1 MNGEVILSICAILT
15 LLIFAVGVALVILN
29 RKDLKRVVR
38 VLGVC
43 VFLMLMSAIYP
54 GFAEEAYA
62 IGLTLF
68 ESMCAMLLNANLGDL
83 LENFNSFN
91 VAYIGIYKTVLLVLL
106 IIAPLFTVGITLS
119 FFSEKFVRLIY
130 RIRSEFR
137 DTYLFSAINERTL
150 CIAEDVAETDR
161 KVVIAFALR
170 ISEDDIDAESL
181 ARIKKI
187 GAYLINDDITQIKH
201 SLRHTRNYYL
211 LDTNDSENLEAGLR
225 IYQRYNKERTD
236 KVNMWLYTKNEISE
250 IIFDHLY
257 ETFNVRLINEEGLIA
272 RTLATNY
279 PVFDAV
285 KDGRLSILIVGGG
298 HIGLEILRT
307 MTMCSCLGEEI
318 TVDINVID
326 LNGEKARDIFE
337 KSSPSLAEKWNVKF
351 HSADVKSAS
360 LSKALDSVDPT
371 YIVICLGN
379 ETLNME
385 TALYIRRKY
394 GIADGFPRIHA
405 LIDYKRIEEEISPNL
420 CVSDWKYNTEHRK
433 FESTP
438 ICSFEIKTFGS
449 YEDTYKGLRIGASY
463 RDCLAVAV
471 NAANRGITAVDSV
484 NNAEALTD
492 LYNQV
497 CFYKDYSDAF
507 AVSIP
512 YKLWLLDLEL
522 VEDGKGDVS
531 ALEGALEICA
541 DNLRKHENKRY
552 EAFMRGRGWA
562 QMMTDE
568 VVDGRMSNKLQKKHA
583 RLDTQYTEVLEKMTG
598 RDFAKEDI
606 RSIMNLPTIIRLAN
620 DLYGKK
626 YSVRKKRVER
636 DV

>member
-15 LLIFAVGVALVILN
+15 LLIFAVGVVLVILN

-54 GFAEEAYA
+54 NFAEEAYA

-250 IIFDHLY
+250 VIFDHLY

-326 LNGEKARDIFE
+326 LNGDKSRDIFE

-360 LSKALDSVDPT
+360 LSKALDGIDPT

-405 LIDYKRIEEEISPNL
+405 LIDYKRIEEEITPNL

-471 NAANRGITAVDSV
+471 NAANRGVTAVDSQ
-484 NNAEALTD
+484 NNAEWLTD

-497 CFYKDYSDAF
+497 GFYKDYSDAF
-507 AVSIP
+507 AVSVP
-512 YKLWLLDLEL
+512 YKLWMLGLEL
-522 VEDGKGDVS
+522 VDDGAGDVS
-531 ALEGALEICA
+531 ALENVLEA
-541 DNLRKHENKRY
+541 NMDMLRKNENKRY
-552 EAFMRGRGWA
+552 EAFMRSKGWT
-562 QMMTDE
+562 QLLPCE
-568 VVDGRMSNKLQKKHA
+568 VQNGRMGNKLGKKHA
-583 RLDTQYTEVLEKMTG
+583 RIDPQYTNELEEMTG
-598 RDFAKEDI
+598 RDFSKEDI
-606 RSIMNLPTIIRLAN
+606 RSITNLPTVIRLAN
-620 DLYGKK
+620 ALYGKN
-626 YSVRKKRVER
+626 YSVRKRR
-636 DV
+636 SL

>member
-15 LLIFAVGVALVILN
+15 LLIFAVGVVLVILN

-43 VFLMLMSAIYP
+43 VFLMLMAAIYP
-54 GFAEEAYA
+54 SFAEEAYA

-150 CIAEDVAETDR
+150 CIAEDVVETDR

-236 KVNMWLYTKNEISE
+236 KVNMWLYTKNEISDV
-250 IIFDHLY
+250 IFDHLY

-298 HIGLEILRT
+298 HIGLEIIRT
-307 MTMCSCLGEEI
+307 MTMCSCLGEDI
-318 TVDINVID
+318 KVDINVID
-326 LNGEKARDIFE
+326 LNGEKSKGIFE
-337 KSSPSLAEKWNVKF
+337 KASPCLAENWNINF
-351 HSADVKSAS
+351 HSADVKSVS
-360 LSKALDSVDPT
+360 ISKVLDSIDPT

-394 GIADGFPRIHA
+394 GISDGFPRIHA

-471 NAANRGITAVDSV
+471 NAANRGIAAVDSQ
-484 NNAEALTD
+484 NNAEWLTD

-497 CFYKDYSDAF
+497 GFYKDYSDAF
-507 AVSIP
+507 AVSVP
-512 YKLWLLDLEL
+512 YKLWMLGLEL
-522 VEDGKGDVS
+522 VEDGAGDVS
-531 ALEGALEICA
+531 ALENVLEA
-541 DNLRKHENKRY
+541 NMDMLRKNENKRY
-552 EAFMRGRGWA
+552 EAFMRSKGWT
-562 QMMTDE
+562 QLLPCE
-568 VVDGRMSNKLQKKHA
+568 VQNGRMGNKLQKKHA
-583 RLDTQYTEVLEKMTG
+583 RIDPQYTKELEEMTG
-598 RDFAKEDI
+598 RDFSKEDV
-606 RSIMNLPTIIRLAN
+606 RSIMNLPTVIRLAN
-620 DLYGKK
+620 ALYGKN
-626 YSVRKKRVER
+626 YSVRKKEM
-636 DV
+636 

>member
-15 LLIFAVGVALVILN
+15 LLIFAVGVVLVILN

-43 VFLMLMSAIYP
+43 VFLMLMSGIYP
-54 GFAEEAYA
+54 YYHEETYA
-62 IGLTLF
+62 IGLTLV
-68 ESMCAMLLNANLGDL
+68 ESMCAMLLNSNPGEILAG
-83 LENFNSFN
+83 FNVFD
-91 VAYIGIYKTVLLVLL
+91 VAYIGVYKTALLVLL

-150 CIAEDVAETDR
+150 CIAEDVAETD
-161 KVVIAFALR
+161 KKAVIAFALH

-181 ARIKKI
+181 ARIKNI
-187 GAYLINDDITQIKH
+187 NAYVINDDVVSVKH

-211 LDTNDSENLEAGLR
+211 LSKNDSENLEAGLR

-236 KVNMWLYTKNEISE
+236 KVNMWLYTKNEISNV
-250 IIFDHLY
+250 IFDHLY

-285 KDGRLSILIVGGG
+285 NDGRLSILIVGGG

-326 LNGEKARDIFE
+326 LNGEKSKDIFE
-337 KSSPSLAEKWNVKF
+337 KASPDLAKKWNINF
-351 HSADVKSAS
+351 HSADVKSVS
-360 LSKALDSVDPT
+360 ISKVLDGIDPT

-405 LIDYKRIEEEISPNL
+405 LIDYKRIEEEEGILPGKTRYSGEYPESEPETRAICNFVRWQQPELALSLHTQGEEIYYTSGDKLCPYSLSLAKTISRLTGYKISFPEGSAKYGGFTDWFIEEFNKPSFTL
-420 CVSDWKYNTEHRK
+420 ECGLGKNPLPFSDFDKIY
-433 FESTP
+433 S
-438 ICSFEIKTFGS
+438 
-449 YEDTYKGLRIGASY
+449 GLKR
-463 RDCLAVAV
+463 
-471 NAANRGITAVDSV
+471 
-484 NNAEALTD
+484 ALFT
-492 LYNQV
+492 V
-497 CFYKDYSDAF
+497 
-507 AVSIP
+507 P
-512 YKLWLLDLEL
+512 
-522 VEDGKGDVS
+522 
-531 ALEGALEICA
+531 
-541 DNLRKHENKRY
+541 
-552 EAFMRGRGWA
+552 
-562 QMMTDE
+562 
-568 VVDGRMSNKLQKKHA
+568 
-583 RLDTQYTEVLEKMTG
+583 VL
-598 RDFAKEDI
+598 I
-606 RSIMNLPTIIRLAN
+606 
-620 DLYGKK
+620 
-626 YSVRKKRVER
+626 
-636 DV
+636 

>member
-15 LLIFAVGVALVILN
+15 LLIFAVGVVLVILN

-54 GFAEEAYA
+54 SFAEEAYA
-62 IGLTLF
+62 IGLALF

-83 LENFNSFN
+83 LETFNSFN

-150 CIAEDVAETDR
+150 CIAEDVAETD
-161 KVVIAFALR
+161 KKAVIAFALH

-201 SLRHTRNYYL
+201 SLSHTRNYYL

-250 IIFDHLY
+250 VIFDHLY

-337 KSSPSLAEKWNVKF
+337 KASPGLAEKWNINF

-394 GIADGFPRIHA
+394 GITDGFPRIHA

-471 NAANRGITAVDSV
+471 NAANRGIAAVDDW
-484 NNAEALTD
+484 NNAEWLTD

-497 CFYKDYSDAF
+497 GFYKDYSDAF
-507 AVSIP
+507 AVSVP
-512 YKLWLLDLEL
+512 YKLWMLGLEL
-522 VEDGKGDVS
+522 VEDGAGDVS
-531 ALEGALEICA
+531 ALENVLEA
-541 DNLRKHENKRY
+541 NMDMLRKNENKRY
-552 EAFMRGRGWA
+552 EAFMRSKGWT
-562 QMMTDE
+562 QLLPCE
-568 VVDGRMSNKLQKKHA
+568 VQNGRMGNKLQKKHA
-583 RLDTQYTEVLEKMTG
+583 RIDPQYTKELEEMTG
-598 RDFAKEDI
+598 RDFSKEDV
-606 RSIMNLPTIIRLAN
+606 RSITNLPTVIRLAN
-620 DLYGKK
+620 ALYGKN
-626 YSVRKKRVER
+626 YSVRKRR
-636 DV
+636 SL

>member
-15 LLIFAVGVALVILN
+15 LLIFAVGVMLVILN

-43 VFLMLMSAIYP
+43 VFLMLMSGIYP
-54 GFAEEAYA
+54 YYHEETYA
-62 IGLTLF
+62 IGLTLV
-68 ESMCAMLLNANLGDL
+68 ESMCAMLLNSNPGEILAG
-83 LENFNSFN
+83 FNGFD
-91 VAYIGIYKTVLLVLL
+91 VAYIGVYKTALLVLL

-119 FFSEKFVRLIY
+119 FFSEKFTRILY

-250 IIFDHLY
+250 VIFDHLY

-326 LNGEKARDIFE
+326 LNGDKSRDIFE

-360 LSKALDSVDPT
+360 LSKALDGIDPT

-420 CVSDWKYNTEHRK
+420 CVSDWKYNTEHRR

-471 NAANRGITAVDSV
+471 NAANRGVTAVDSQ
-484 NNAEALTD
+484 NNAEWLTD

-497 CFYKDYSDAF
+497 GFYKDYSDAF

-512 YKLWLLDLEL
+512 YKLWMLGLEL
-522 VEDGKGDVS
+522 VEDGAGDVS
-531 ALEGALEICA
+531 SLENVLEA
-541 DNLRKHENKRY
+541 NMDMLRKNENKRY
-552 EAFMRGRGWA
+552 EAFMRSKGWT
-562 QMMTDE
+562 QLLPCE
-568 VVDGRMSNKLQKKHA
+568 VQNGRMGNKLQKKHA
-583 RLDTQYTEVLEKMTG
+583 RIDPQYTKELEEMTG
-598 RDFAKEDI
+598 RDFSKEDV
-606 RSIMNLPTIIRLAN
+606 RSITNLPTVIRLAN
-620 DLYGKK
+620 ALYGKN
-626 YSVRKKRVER
+626 YSVRKRR
-636 DV
+636 SL